1 MGYTAEYTRLYP
13 GGYVNLPDETTPE
26 MAEQMNLRDDTII
39 KIEQFLTE
47 LNFEPGGE
55 YAQLAEAGHS
65 INLDV
70 DEAYVLTIKLLN
82 KAGAELSSKSV
93 DLPIEAMIVDVDYAD
108 GYLTLTLQNGNTVE
122 VGISEIVSG
131 LVQETRKIAGID
143 LVDDVTAG
151 ELVEAER
158 KVPGEIYVD
167 LETAEEAEE
176 AIFPYMP
183 YPTDEIGNKLIG
195 EAGQIYMANGDG
207 TYSWLT
213 VESAEGG
220 AY

>member
-13 GGYVNLPDETTPE
+13 DGYVNLPDESTPE

-39 KIEQFLTE
+39 KIEQFLAE
-47 LNFEPGGE
+47 LNIELGGE

-143 LVDDVTAG
+143 LVNDVTAG

-158 KVPGEIYVD
+158 KVPGEVYVKF
-167 LETAEEAEE
+167 EEPEEAEVVMWE
-176 AIFPYMP
+176 YLP
-183 YPTDEIGNKLIG
+183 YPVAENGEKLPGNNGDFLVS
-195 EAGQIYMANGDG
+195 NGDG
-207 TYSWLT
+207 STSWVSLD
-213 VESAEGG
+213 VAEGG